1 MHISPRLTR
10 SVKPTRPVGSVRS
23 TWASFRPH
31 HVPRPPPPRARPRRA
46 PALSPAV
53 ARDPWAWKVSRQRVS
68 LELFGAKLRR
78 LHPSLGLIP
87 RFGSRP
93 PGLGAQA
100 VQSEAGLKAHVCLPG
115 SASPPACRGS
125 ASPPACRGRS
135 SNGDDRRP
143 LASRLPDRPLRAT
156 EPARRAHS
164 CQVAPL
170 VGQNPPLTRGDLT
183 EAGPPGQSQPS
194 RVHPVKQPAG
204 AMRTRTGPP
213 IKQLLCQGGR
223 VDLRAVAG
231 GSRWRPPPRDPPDML
246 PASRYSPAESAKTAN
261 RHPRTHSATSPSR
274 RPALVVAG
282 SPASRWT
289 KNQPVRQRRL
299 VRNTA
304 RPDAPYAPPVPTSHR
319 ACPDMPEACP
329 TSHAGISRYASGVLD
344 QPCRHI
350 PICLRRARPA
360 MQAYPDMPQACP
372 TSHAGISRYASGV
385 LDQPC
390 RPVRI
395 GSERERAS
403 KCAKA
408 TYMYVCAQ
416 TRGRLARCRRARGYP
431 TVPAE
436 RSYPSPFGTYVRV
449 RRASR

>member
-31 HVPRPPPPRARPRRA
+31 HVPRPPRPPALPRGA
-46 PALSPAV
+46 PAPSQAV
-53 ARDPWAWKVSRQRVS
+53 AHDPWAWKVSRQRVS

-78 LHPSLGLIP
+78 VHPSLRLIP
-87 RFGSRP
+87 RFGSRR

-100 VQSEAGLKAHVCLPG
+100 VQSDAGLEAHVCLPG

-170 VGQNPPLTRGDLT
+170 VGQNPPLTRGDPT

-213 IKQLLCQGGR
+213 IRQLLCQGGR

-231 GSRWRPPPRDPPDML
+231 GSRWRPPPRDPPDKL

-274 RPALVVAG
+274 RPAPMVAG

-319 ACPDMPEACP
+319 ACPDMP
-329 TSHAGISRYASGVLD
+329 
-344 QPCRHI
+344 
-350 PICLRRARPA
+350 
-360 MQAYPDMPQACP
+360 QACP

-390 RPVRI
+390 KPVRI